1 MLWSRAGSIEGDVK
15 RKHFSLRQEGE
26 NFLTSSPRVLCGTAR
41 WEAGSTFR
49 NNSHIDGLSTHYD
62 AAGDLLYGGATNY
75 AYDSESRII
84 TTANTVSGVTASY
97 VYDAMF
103 DFSGN
108 GSDLRA
114 ELSYRI

>member
-1 MLWSRAGSIEGDVK
+1 M
-15 RKHFSLRQEGE
+15 
-26 NFLTSSPRVLCGTAR
+26 
-41 WEAGSTFR
+41 
-49 NNSHIDGLSTHYD
+49 
-62 AAGDLLYGGATNY
+62 YGGATNY